1 MGVTKLV
8 LKIRRITDH
17 SISRIFSHSGDSGWI
32 HYHRHIFKL
41 KNHLSCVFNTAY
53 IGLFDRPLLPM
64 SLIQVEL
71 ALKQAV
77 FKSRTP
83 LSMYQFDPIWIVYEW
98 LKLPTDRF
106 FLFFS
111 IMGRIRKGSDLP
123 RKKWGSP
130 SIQQKY

>member
-83 LSMYQFDPIWIVYEW
+83 LSMYQFDPI
-98 LKLPTDRF
+98 
-106 FLFFS
+106 
-111 IMGRIRKGSDLP
+111 
-123 RKKWGSP
+123 
-130 SIQQKY
+130 